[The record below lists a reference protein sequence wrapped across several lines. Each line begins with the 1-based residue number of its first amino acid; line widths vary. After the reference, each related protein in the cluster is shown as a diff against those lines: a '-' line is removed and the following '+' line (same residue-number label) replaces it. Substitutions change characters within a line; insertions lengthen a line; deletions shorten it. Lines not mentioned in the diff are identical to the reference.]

1 MTITKRMNTIQN
13 NFNDVE
19 VNNLHALK
27 VAELKEIARNNNIKG
42 FSRLN
47 KNELISLIQKH
58 FEQQEKEQQ
67 EKEDFKKLLAEHD
80 HTIYVELVSVSSS
93 GMTRYVD
100 CYLNDG
106 DIYDRSFNEKI
117 AKYSGLP
124 LTDKGIRLKGVGMD
138 MGFNL
143 VYILSSNL
151 YDGDGYKLIHR
162 WI

>member
-1 MTITKRMNTIQN
+1 MTITKRMKTIQN
-13 NFNDVE
+13 NFNGVE
-19 VNNLHALK
+19 VNNLHDLK

-58 FEQQEKEQQ
+58 FKQQKEEQQ
-67 EKEDFKKLLAEHD
+67 EKEDFKKLLAAHN
-80 HTIYVELVSVSSS
+80 HTIYIELISVSPS

-100 CYLNDG
+100 CYLNENSDYTPFF
-106 DIYDRSFNEKI
+106 IEKI
-117 AKYSGLP
+117 AKYTSLP
-124 LTDKGIRLKGVGMD
+124 LTNKGIRLKGTGMD

-143 VYILSSNL
+143 VYNLSSNL
-151 YDGDGYKLIHR
+151 YDGDGYKLKHR